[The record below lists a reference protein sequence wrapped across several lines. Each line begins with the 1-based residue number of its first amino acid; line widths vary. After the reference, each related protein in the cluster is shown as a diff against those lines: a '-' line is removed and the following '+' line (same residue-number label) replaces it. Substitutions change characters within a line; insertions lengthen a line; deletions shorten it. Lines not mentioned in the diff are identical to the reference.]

1 MRRRPVAE
9 DEPDFLRARC
19 PLTDMSAMIVA
30 HLVIFAERHCGG
42 EIVPLAGLPLD
53 EQLVQNADNVRRNIA
68 LAAARLPRSRTVA
81 KARIAVNASI
91 DFCVAV
97 SLSADELE
105 ARAPWRRAAQ
115 N

>member
-1 MRRRPVAE
+1 MAGD

-19 PLTDMSAMIVA
+19 PLTGVRAKIVA

-53 EQLVQNADNVRRNIA
+53 EQLVLNADNVRRNIA
-68 LAAARLPRSRTVA
+68 LAGARLPRSRTVTR
-81 KARIAVNASI
+81 ARIAVNASI

-97 SLSADELE
+97 ALSADELE
-105 ARAPWRRAAQ
+105 ARLARRRAAQ

>member
-1 MRRRPVAE
+1 MAGE
-9 DEPDFLRARC
+9 DEPDFFRARC
-19 PLTDMSAMIVA
+19 PLTGVRAKLVA
-30 HLVIFAERHCGG
+30 HLVVFAERHCGG

-53 EQLVQNADNVRRNIA
+53 EQLVQNADNVRRLIA
-68 LAAARLPRSRTVA
+68 LAARMARSRYVTR
-81 KARIAVNASI
+81 ARIAVNASI

-105 ARAPWRRAAQ
+105 ARAARRRAAQ